1 MWRDRILQEKAKLG
15 KTSKSM
21 SESTKGHLPERTIS
35 RILAGETENP
45 RIDTIIELGASVGL
59 TPQELFADSNV
70 VVATETLAEVKETA
84 NVIEAERDLISVEN
98 DMLKAKVTALTS
110 ELELLKRELMHK
122 DELLALHKYYNG
134 LLSSEKR

>member
-1 MWRDRILQEKAKLG
+1 MWRDRILQEKARLG
-15 KTSKSM
+15 KTSKAM

-98 DMLKAKVTALTS
+98 DMLKTKVSALTS

-122 DELLALHKYYNG
+122 DELLAFHKYYNG
-134 LLSSEKR
+134 LL

>member
-1 MWRDRILQEKAKLG
+1 MWRDRILQEKSRLG
-15 KTSKSM
+15 RTSKSM
-21 SESTKGHLPERTIS
+21 SESTGGHLPERTIS
-35 RILAGETENP
+35 RILSGETENP

-98 DMLKAKVTALTS
+98 DMLKTKVSALTS

-134 LLSSEKR
+134 LLDKK